1 MQLHDLI
8 SLKAQGTTPEY
19 VGWLKQQ
26 FPQITVDEIR
36 RASVFHLDEK
46 FLAQAK
52 SHGFDGKDLD
62 KLLRL
67 KISGLLDEQ

>member
-1 MQLHDLI
+1 M
-8 SLKAQGTTPEY
+8 
-19 VGWLKQQ
+19 
-26 FPQITVDEIR
+26 R
-36 RASVFHLDEK
+36 RASVFHLDDK

-52 SHGFDGKDLD
+52 SHGFDGKDID